1 MADLD
6 DIAKK
11 QKQAAELGKKL
22 AREKDVDEI
31 KRLSKEIKE
40 KAKELEAAAQNM
52 AEAATPKGGKN
63 VGGEVRVVLTPDQRK
78 RIVEQTGV
86 GMDTLVITEEAAQW
100 MARMPGMQKRYVEQM
115 ALRKAAE
122 SVMREEKD
130 KAIQKL
136 IKKLEAIPEPV
147 PEIEQMIAQ
156 LKKDPDG
163 MEKLGKELG
172 KKARE
177 AAKNQQPPED

>member
-1 MADLD
+1 
-6 DIAKK
+6 
-11 QKQAAELGKKL
+11 
-22 AREKDVDEI
+22 
-31 KRLSKEIKE
+31 
-40 KAKELEAAAQNM
+40 
-52 AEAATPKGGKN
+52 
-63 VGGEVRVVLTPDQRK
+63 
-78 RIVEQTGV
+78 
-86 GMDTLVITEEAAQW
+86 MDTLVITEEAAQW

-147 PEIEQMIAQ
+147 PEIEQIIEQ

-172 KKARE
+172 KKAKE
-177 AAKNQQPPED
+177 KAKEQQPPED